1 MVLGASGGIGSA
13 VCRLLLHRP
22 CTLVAV
28 GRNRGRLD
36 ALADELGVETAVLDA
51 TDVSD
56 VEACVQDM
64 VARHGRLDGIANC
77 VGSLLL
83 KPAHLTTP
91 EEWADVLAT
100 NLGSAFATVR
110 SASRVMRQSGG
121 SIVLVSSAAARLG
134 MANHE
139 AIAAAKAG
147 VIGLMLSAAASY
159 ARHGIRVNVVA
170 PGLVETPLTS
180 RITSSDRS
188 REASVSMHP
197 MKKLGTP
204 DDVAEMI
211 AWLLSPEH
219 AWVTGQTFGV
229 DGGLGT
235 LRAQ

>member
-1 MVLGASGGIGSA
+1 M
-13 VCRLLLHRP
+13 
-22 CTLVAV
+22 

-91 EEWADVLAT
+91 EEWA
-100 NLGSAFATVR
+100 
-110 SASRVMRQSGG
+110 
-121 SIVLVSSAAARLG
+121 
-134 MANHE
+134 
-139 AIAAAKAG
+139 G

-188 REASVSMHP
+188 REASVSIYP
-197 MKKLGTP
+197 MKKLGTA

-211 AWLLSPEH
+211 TWLLSPEH